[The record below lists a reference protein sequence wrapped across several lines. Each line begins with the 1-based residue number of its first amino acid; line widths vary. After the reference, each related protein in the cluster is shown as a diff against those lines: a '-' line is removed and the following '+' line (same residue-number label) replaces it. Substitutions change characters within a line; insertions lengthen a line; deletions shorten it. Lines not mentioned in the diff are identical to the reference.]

1 MINLSHGALRNL
13 TTPAELRSEGDILD
27 RHFLQL
33 KSHVINDHHRVD
45 DSSFEGRSVARGVLV
60 RRGIGLF
67 VGLIT
72 PNRQGR
78 AKNVYVYRVHLEA
91 DQSVRSMNLLLAA
104 YRTENGASVGAWVF
118 LEPNDAGR

>member
-1 MINLSHGALRNL
+1 MINLSHGALMKL
-13 TTPAELRSEGDILD
+13 ATLAELRSEGDILD

-33 KSHVINDHHRVD
+33 KSHIINIHHRVD
-45 DSSFEGRSVARGVLV
+45 DSIFEGRRVARGVLV

-91 DQSVRSMNLLLAA
+91 DQSVRSMNLFSAHS
-104 YRTENGASVGAWVF
+104 TENGASVGAWVF

>member
-1 MINLSHGALRNL
+1 MVNLSHGALRNL
-13 TTPAELRSEGDILD
+13 TTPAELRSEGDIFD

-45 DSSFEGRSVARGVLV
+45 DSSFEGRRVARGVLV
-60 RRGIGLF
+60 RRGMWWF

-72 PNRQGR
+72 PKSQGR

-91 DQSVRSMNLLLAA
+91 DQSVRIMNLLLAA
-104 YRTENGASVGAWVF
+104 YSTKNEPAVGACFF
-118 LEPNDAGR
+118 LEPNDTGR